1 MAEVKTTVTDV
12 IPVMTKITEHKLN
25 GSNFLD
31 WSKTIRIY
39 LRSIEMDDHLTK
51 DPLTDETRRDWM
63 IHDACLFLQIRNSI
77 HSEVISLINHCE
89 FALYRAQKNDR
100 TLISYFM
107 DFKRVYEE
115 LNVLMPFNTD
125 VKTQQTQREQ
135 MAVMSFLA
143 GLPPK
148 VLHTESPIPSH
159 PTSALV
165 SRNDSGRQNNR
176 GGQRG
181 GFNAGKRSQH
191 SGETGPTSDSGGII
205 CYYCREPEYTKKTCQ
220 KLQNKNQRTQ
230 MAHMAVDAPSD
241 QGILISEDEYA
252 QFTQYQASL
261 KSSNSSSITA
271 IAESGSFDEADYW

>member
-39 LRSIEMDDHLTK
+39 LRSIAMDDHLTK
-51 DPLTDETRRDWM
+51 DPPTDETRRDWM
-63 IHDACLFLQIRNSI
+63 RDDARF
-77 HSEVISLINHCE
+77 EVISLINHCE
-89 FALYRAQKNDR
+89 FVKELMEYLEFLYSGKGNISRIYDVCKAFYRAQKNDR
-100 TLISYFM
+100 TLTSYFM

-115 LNVLMPFNTD
+115 LNVLMPFSTD
-125 VKTQQTQREQ
+125 VEFETAKSQILSDSEISSLHDVFTR
-135 MAVMSFLA
+135 
-143 GLPPK
+143 
-148 VLHTESPIPSH
+148 VLRTESPIPSH

-205 CYYCREPEYTKKTCQ
+205 LHTNGAY
-220 KLQNKNQRTQ
+220 
-230 MAHMAVDAPSD
+230 
-241 QGILISEDEYA
+241 
-252 QFTQYQASL
+252 
-261 KSSNSSSITA
+261 
-271 IAESGSFDEADYW
+271 GS